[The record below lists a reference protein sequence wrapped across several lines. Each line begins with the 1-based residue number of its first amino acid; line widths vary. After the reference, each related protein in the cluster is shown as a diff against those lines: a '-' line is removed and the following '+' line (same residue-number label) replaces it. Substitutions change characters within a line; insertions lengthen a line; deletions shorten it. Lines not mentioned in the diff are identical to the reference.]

1 MRVLLSFFTMF
12 FLTTSAFSQI
22 VNGGFEGNTGMPST
36 LGEWSLVNG
45 WDNAQSA
52 TATPDYFHLNGS
64 LGGDMPETPIAIVT
78 PFEGEAVMGFI
89 AAGIQGSNKREYLVN
104 HLDAPLIVGMKYMVS
119 FHITNGVI
127 TNNSQGGLATSHLG
141 VCFSTGHSTQSGM
154 APMIVEP
161 EFYKSLPVY
170 SREWLEMRFSFT
182 ATEPFEYM
190 TLGVFRSDADISV
203 VYKEG
208 VNPHV
213 AYYFVDDFQ
222 MEQLPQGITNVNDNP
237 KGDDPIEVDEPVVI
251 EQGFFVPNAFTPNDD
266 GDNDFFNP
274 ILPEVNHFKM
284 SIFSRWGD
292 LVYTTT
298 VKDAGWCGH
307 SFSGVLLDVDVYVW
321 EIQYELADDP
331 DKKGIQTMR
340 GTVNLIR

>member
-1 MRVLLSFFTMF
+1 MRVYLLLVSLLVFTSSSF
-12 FLTTSAFSQI
+12 AQI
-22 VNGGFEGNTGMPST
+22 VNGGFEANSGLPST
-36 LGEWSLVNG
+36 LGEWSLVPN
-45 WDNAQSA
+45 WDNAQS
-52 TATPDYFHLNGS
+52 TTGTPDYFHINGT
-64 LGGDMPETPIAIVT
+64 LGGDLPETPIAIVT

-89 AAGIQGSNKREYLVN
+89 AAGMQGSNKREYLVN
-104 HLDAPLIVGMKYMVS
+104 HLAAPLVVGNKYMVS

-127 TNNSQGGLATSHLG
+127 TNNSQAGLATSHLG
-141 VCFSTGHSTQSGM
+141 VCFSTSHCAQTDM
-154 APMIVEP
+154 TPMIIEP

-170 SREWLEMRFSFT
+170 SREWIEMRFSFV

-190 TLGVFRSDADISV
+190 SIGVFKSDSDVSV

-208 VNPHV
+208 QNPQV

-222 MEQLPQGITNVNDNP
+222 MTPMPHGISDSNDNP
-237 KGDDPIEVDEPVVI
+237 KGDDTIDDDPIVVAP
-251 EQGFFVPNAFTPNDD
+251 GFFVPNAFTPNDD

-274 ILPEVNHFKM
+274 ILPEVNNYKM